1 MTPVD
6 RPADEGLDQAE
17 RLQELGRIS
26 GELLHDLA
34 GLLAVTGAR
43 ISLAVEEAHL
53 GRLAMEELSRIQD
66 DMNDLRQMV
75 REVMHELRG
84 DAFSPENTF
93 VLARTVEQVVHRW
106 VVGAPAVTTTFHSS
120 VPEDVEVAG
129 PVSFFARSL
138 ANLLRNAARHARSQV
153 RITMTLVRDD
163 RWVEILVDD
172 DGDGVTDDM
181 MHRLFDPFVT
191 GQGSGTGLGLSFARW
206 GIERLGGKLSVGE
219 RARGLGGASFQLLLP
234 LAGVA
239 QGSAPS
245 SRPDA
250 VTSDGAPASD
260 PRILARPEGF
270 LSGVAVAVV
279 DDDLALR
286 QVFVRL
292 LNRAGAVATGIDPL
306 PWQGPWMA
314 LTHLEREAP
323 DVILLDLN
331 MGPLDGM
338 EVYGMLMEAS
348 PDLARRVIFLT
359 GGDPPDPSPDRPVL
373 SKLVTWD
380 ELSSCIHAVAHEELP
395 EA

>member
-1 MTPVD
+1 MTPRD
-6 RPADEGLDQAE
+6 RPGDEGLEQAE

-53 GRLAMEELSRIQD
+53 GRLALEELGRIQD
-66 DMNDLRQMV
+66 DMDDLRRMV

-93 VLARTVEQVVHRW
+93 PLAHTVEQVVHRW

-120 VPEDVEVAG
+120 VPEDAEVAG

-163 RWVEILVDD
+163 HWVEILVDD
-172 DGDGVTDDM
+172 DGDGVADELMD
-181 MHRLFDPFVT
+181 RLFDPFVS

-206 GIERLGGKLSVGE
+206 GIERLGGELAVGE

-234 LAGVA
+234 LASGTP
-239 QGSAPS
+239 GRTPDT
-245 SRPDA
+245 RPDA
-250 VTSDGAPASD
+250 AASHGAPASD
-260 PRILARPEGF
+260 ARILARPEGL
-270 LSGVAVAVV
+270 LSGIAVAVV
-279 DDDLALR
+279 DDDLAVR

-306 PWQGPWMA
+306 TWEGPWDA
-314 LTHLEREAP
+314 LTHLERAAP
-323 DVILLDLN
+323 GVILLDLR
-331 MGPLDGM
+331 MGTLDGM
-338 EVYGMLMEAS
+338 EVYGTLLEAS

-380 ELSSCIHAVAHEELP
+380 ELSSCIRAVAHEEHP